1 MLDPHI
7 LKIKLA
13 GIFQCLLHLMITSCM
28 CAHVHMWQSQ
38 ENTGVNSLFPPF
50 GSQ

>member
-13 GIFQCLLHLMITSCM
+13 GIFQCLLHLVIYFMYVCP
-28 CAHVHMWQSQ
+28 CATEHMWQSQ
-38 ENTGVNSLFPPF
+38 ENI
-50 GSQ
+50 